1 MPEFSEVIVFGGA
14 GFIGTHLLQSL
25 VASKKYARVVSV
37 DIGEP
42 RASVAGAEYIHHDVR
57 TLIDRKIGGGP
68 STLIYNLAA
77 VHVTP
82 GHPEGDYY
90 CTNVLGA
97 ANVCRF
103 AQDVGC
109 ENIIF
114 TSSISVYGPSEDQ
127 LDEDSPP
134 QPVSAYG
141 RSKLSAEAIHQLW
154 QAAAPS
160 RRLTVVRPAVVYG
173 LYERGNFT
181 RLSRLLVRGAFI
193 YPGRTDSIKS
203 CGYVKDL
210 ISSMQFMADRNQGT
224 LTYNFCYE
232 RRTRIDEICAAFC
245 QVAGYRVPR
254 LKTPIWFMNLA
265 VLPFEL
271 LQAIGIKTGINRD
284 RIKKLWFST
293 NIFPKRL
300 VASGYKYEY
309 DLVTSLADWKRTS
322 RVRDFD

>member
-1 MPEFSEVIVFGGA
+1 MPDSPEVIVFGGA

-25 VASKKYARVVSV
+25 VASGKYARVISV

-42 RASVAGAEYIHHDVR
+42 RARVAGVDYIHHDVR
-57 TLIDRKIGGGP
+57 TPIDRKIGGGP
-68 STLIYNLAA
+68 STLIFNLAA

-90 CTNVLGA
+90 YTNVLGA

-103 AQDVGC
+103 AQDIGC
-109 ENIIF
+109 ESIIF
-114 TSSISVYGPSEDQ
+114 TSSISVYGPSENQ

-134 QPVSAYG
+134 APVSAYG
-141 RSKLSAEAIHQLW
+141 RSKLSAEVVHQFW
-154 QAAAPS
+154 QSASPA

-173 LYERGNFT
+173 LYERG
-181 RLSRLLVRGAFI
+181 
-193 YPGRTDSIKS
+193 
-203 CGYVKDL
+203 
-210 ISSMQFMADRNQGT
+210 MADRNQGI
-224 LTYNFCYE
+224 LTYNFCCE
-232 RRTRIDEICAAFC
+232 QRTRINEICAAFC

-265 VLPFEL
+265 VMPFEM

-300 VASGYKYEY
+300 VASGFKFEY
-309 DLVTSLADWKRTS
+309 DLASSLADWKRTS
-322 RVRDFD
+322 SVKDFD